1 MDSKLREYLRGPQG
15 MPGKEGKTGS
25 PGLTVSTP
33 FTAPMGSASK
43 RRGNEDQTANQS
55 AKNDELISIN

>member
-33 FTAPMGSASK
+33 FIII
-43 RRGNEDQTANQS
+43 
-55 AKNDELISIN
+55 LLVVF